1 MQHREQIIELEK
13 WLRGQ
18 IIGQERLVN
27 RLLTAILADGHLL
40 VEGAPGLA
48 KTKAIK
54 TLGQG
59 LEGDFHRI
67 QFTPDLLPSDIT
79 GTEIYRAQEGTFE
92 FQQGPIFHNLILADE
107 INRAPAKV
115 QSALLEAMAERQ
127 VSFGRQTFQLPELF
141 LVMATQN
148 PIEQEGTY
156 PLPEAQ
162 LDRFLMHVN
171 VDYPD
176 ASSERSILQLVRQ
189 EMISTQREPATP
201 PLVLKQ
207 GTIFAARQELLNMH
221 MAPVVEEYI
230 VQLTMATRNPALFG
244 DDLANWLEYGA
255 SPRGTI
261 ALDICARANAYL
273 LGKDFVSPDDVQA
286 VVHDVFRHRLIV
298 SFEAEATG
306 IDADHVIGHTRSK
319 GRRRLT

>member
-1 MQHREQIIELEK
+1 MQHREQIIELEN

-306 IDADHVIGHTRSK
+306 IDADHVIDTLVQRVAAA
-319 GRRRLT
+319 

>member
-1 MQHREQIIELEK
+1 MQYREQIIELEK

-306 IDADHVIGHTRSK
+306 IDADHVIDTLVQRVAAA
-319 GRRRLT
+319 

>member
-162 LDRFLMHVN
+162 LDRFLMHVK

-201 PLVLKQ
+201 PLVLEQ
-207 GTIFAARQELLNMH
+207 GTIFAARQQLLNMH

-306 IDADHVIGHTRSK
+306 IDADHVIDTLVQRVAAA
-319 GRRRLT
+319 

>member
-201 PLVLKQ
+201 PLVLEQ

-298 SFEAEATG
+298 SFEA
-306 IDADHVIGHTRSK
+306 
-319 GRRRLT
+319 

>member
-1 MQHREQIIELEK
+1 MHYRQQIQALEQ
-13 WLRGQ
+13 WLDSQ
-18 IIGQERLVN
+18 IIGQQTLVN
-27 RLLTAILADGHLL
+27 RLLIALLADGHLL

-54 TLGQG
+54 TLAQG
-59 LEGDFHRI
+59 VEGDFHRI
-67 QFTPDLLPSDIT
+67 QFTPDLLPTDIT
-79 GTEIYRAQEGTFE
+79 GTEIYRAQEGTFA

-127 VSFGRQTFQLPELF
+127 VSFGRQTFPLPRLF

-162 LDRFLMHVN
+162 LDRFLMQVN
-171 VDYPD
+171 ISYPD
-176 ASSERSILQLVRQ
+176 AASERSILQLVRNEALDLGLTESKPPVVTQ
-189 EMISTQREPATP
+189 EA
-201 PLVLKQ
+201 
-207 GTIFAARQELLNMH
+207 IFAVRKEILTLH
-221 MAPVVEEYI
+221 MAPVVEDYI
-230 VQLTMATRNPALFG
+230 VQLTLATRNPAAYGEDLVNWVDFG
-244 DDLANWLEYGA
+244 V

-261 ALDICARANAYL
+261 SLDLCARANAYL
-273 LGKDFVSPDDVQA
+273 KGKDYVTPDDVQA
-286 VVHDVFRHRLIV
+286 VVHDVFRHRIIV

-306 IDADHVIGHTRSK
+306 IDAEKVIDTLVQRVAAA
-319 GRRRLT
+319 